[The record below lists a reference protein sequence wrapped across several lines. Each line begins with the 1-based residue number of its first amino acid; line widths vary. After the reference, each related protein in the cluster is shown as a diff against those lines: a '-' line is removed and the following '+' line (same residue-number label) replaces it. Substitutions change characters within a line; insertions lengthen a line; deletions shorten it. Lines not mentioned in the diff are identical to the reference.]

1 MSVSKA
7 PLYNLLNISNLKGT
21 QICICYQRPVRECM
35 YYALHIEG
43 AEREV
48 WTIQIRVRHKPGT
61 E

>member
-35 YYALHIEG
+35 YNALHIEG
-43 AEREV
+43 ADREV
-48 WTIQIRVRHKPGT
+48 
-61 E
+61 